1 MKRINVA
8 LLLLLQFCAVSVF
21 AQFMTPLSSISG
33 PAFVTMQNGDT
44 LSGDLKNAMSGSNGI
59 VSFKIKKADGTSVKI
74 KTADVEELR
83 IKIDGL
89 ARMEMVANAEIHL
102 TKPEKNNLEQIGTRE
117 YIIWEQVKH
126 YKKDKYLLL
135 QLINPEFDNKIK
147 VYAVPAP
154 PSSEISNDNLSY
166 YVVKDGVTKKMSNK
180 DYKKGGY
187 AELFSDCPQMEK
199 KKPKIADL
207 AQDILEYNDCN

>member
-1 MKRINVA
+1 MKNFKLTLV
-8 LLLLLQFCAVSVF
+8 LLLQFCIFSAF

-59 VSFKIKKADGTSVKI
+59 VSFKIKKADDTSVKI
-74 KTADVEELR
+74 KTADVKELK

-126 YKKDKYLLL
+126 YKKDKFLLL
-135 QLINPEFDNKIK
+135 QLINPDFDSKIK
-147 VYAVPAP
+147 VYAVPVP
-154 PSSEISNDNLSY
+154 SSSEITNDNISY
-166 YVVKDGVTKKMSNK
+166 YVVKDGVTKKMNNK

-187 AELFSDCPQMEK
+187 AELFSDCPSMDK

-207 AQDILEYNDCN
+207 AQDILKYNDCN